1 LEVHSREIEAAGSK
15 AEKELKTV
23 SERRDGLMVQLR
35 QAEQSYR
42 DLQAELVSLRA
53 EHERALLNTAALQ
66 SKVDDLAA
74 ANRDQERR
82 LDDDEWFL
90 ASDRDIRELMGARKL
105 YITDVF
111 DVDSG
116 SRTRK
121 PYGRVFYTQNK
132 SLISYAFDL
141 DHQAGVKNASIF
153 QVGGRKDAE
162 PNEAHA
168 MSLGILYLDSESN
181 RRWVLRLDDA
191 KQLAEINAV
200 FVTVEPHVGNPKPTG
215 KPFLYAL
222 LRKEANHP

>member
-1 LEVHSREIEAAGSK
+1 LRTALLALEVHSREIEAAVSK

-82 LDDDEWFL
+82 LDDDERFL

-141 DHQAGVKNASIF
+141 DHQAGVRTPAFSRWGAAKM
-153 QVGGRKDAE
+153 R
-162 PNEAHA
+162 
-168 MSLGILYLDSESN
+168 N
-181 RRWVLRLDDA
+181 RTRL
-191 KQLAEINAV
+191 
-200 FVTVEPHVGNPKPTG
+200 TP
-215 KPFLYAL
+215 
-222 LRKEANHP
+222 